1 MKKLLALG
9 AFVALALSAVALGA
23 ASALAA
29 EGMPPITV
37 TVANVTQADVGTCNN
52 NWAQDTFDKI
62 FTLSANT
69 DGTYNLRVNY
79 KQGTFV
85 TYAGQSPGAC
95 ESGSDNGNTV
105 AAGVTGRTHQEY
117 NATVTATAAPN
128 RNPNCGPNNTDC
140 TGSSSFLNA
149 VFGAGNWSRTDFSW
163 TGHYEAGSNGV
174 WFDTSANWPL
184 NDRGDITSP

>member
-79 KQGTFV
+79 KQGTFSDLPWEKPGSLRKWQRQRQHGRRWR
-85 TYAGQSPGAC
+85 YGQNTSGVQRNRDGDSRSQP
-95 ESGSDNGNTV
+95 ESQLRAKQHCLHGFEFV
-105 AAGVTGRTHQEY
+105 PQ
-117 NATVTATAAPN
+117 
-128 RNPNCGPNNTDC
+128 
-140 TGSSSFLNA
+140 
-149 VFGAGNWSRTDFSW
+149 
-163 TGHYEAGSNGV
+163 
-174 WFDTSANWPL
+174 
-184 NDRGDITSP
+184 RGLRRRELVEN